1 MVGRR
6 RAVRGGR
13 IRPSRSLA
21 ETPVV
26 FTAVAAREAPDGRL
40 SGVCKAA
47 TFSYQCGVFPCV
59 TLLCTFRMVE

>member
-26 FTAVAAREAPDGRL
+26 FTAVATREAPDGRL
-40 SGVCKAA
+40 SGVCEAA
-47 TFSYQCGVFPCV
+47 TFPYQ
-59 TLLCTFRMVE
+59 L